1 MELGSN
7 PVANP
12 AVISELLDGEA
23 VLVNTDT
30 AAAIVL
36 NGTGLAAWKLMDG
49 NHSLQDIVAAICEQF
64 RGVPDTVS
72 DVVRALVE
80 TLAEDGF
87 VGFELSSIE

>member
-1 MELGSN
+1 MRSGAN

-36 NGTGLAAWKLMDG
+36 NSTGLAAWELMDG
-49 NHSLQDIVAAICEQF
+49 SHSLDDIVACHGRIMRPFYPAAAANL
-64 RGVPDTVS
+64 RPS
-72 DVVRALVE
+72 RARHWHH
-80 TLAEDGF
+80 G
-87 VGFELSSIE
+87 GS

>member
-1 MELGSN
+1 MELEPN
-7 PVANP
+7 PIANP

-36 NGTGLAAWKLMDG
+36 NATGLAAWKLMDG
-49 NHSLQDIVAAICEQF
+49 NHSLQDIVAAICDQF
-64 RGVPDTVS
+64 RGVPGTVS
-72 DVVRALVE
+72 ADVEALIG